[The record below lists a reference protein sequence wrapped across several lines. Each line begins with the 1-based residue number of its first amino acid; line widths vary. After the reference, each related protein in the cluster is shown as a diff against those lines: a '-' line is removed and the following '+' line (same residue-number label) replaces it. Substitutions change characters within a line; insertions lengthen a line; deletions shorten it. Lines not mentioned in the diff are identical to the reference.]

1 MVLWGVG
8 GYEHAGYVPAMASR
22 RRRTRRWHCHR
33 TTRVEGAGEL
43 DVGTATALR
52 EWKARRANAT
62 RHRGG
67 CVLGWVVLVELG
79 CGALSLVPS
88 LCGHAQFRFL
98 GAKPEILSCL
108 PSETS
113 PRRGLLIVA
122 CGVALNLVR
131 DTRSLPSR
139 QRW

>member
-1 MVLWGVG
+1 MVCVGRVGMSMQATYRLW
-8 GYEHAGYVPAMASR
+8 R
-22 RRRTRRWHCHR
+22 R
-33 TTRVEGAGEL
+33 GAGEL

-98 GAKPEILSCL
+98 GQNQKFCH
-108 PSETS
+108 
-113 PRRGLLIVA
+113 V
-122 CGVALNLVR
+122 CQV
-131 DTRSLPSR
+131 
-139 QRW
+139 